1 MSAWTTVLAL
11 QALRDAGFRHSPGS
25 SALYHPAE
33 VIVYPY
39 LEVTRYPETAGETAL
54 DVISRR
60 KRRGA
65 AHGKAA

>member
-11 QALRDAGFRHSPGS
+11 QALKTAGFRHEPGA

-39 LEVTRYPETAGETAL
+39 LEVTRDPETAGETAL

-60 KRRGA
+60 KRRA
-65 AHGKAA
+65 LASGKAA